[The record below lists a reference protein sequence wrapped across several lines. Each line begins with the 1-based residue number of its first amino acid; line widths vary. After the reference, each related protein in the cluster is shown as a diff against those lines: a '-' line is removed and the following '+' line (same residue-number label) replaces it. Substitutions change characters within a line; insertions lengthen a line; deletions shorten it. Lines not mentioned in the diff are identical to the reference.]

1 MENKTWKTESVDV
14 SEINQS
20 LSNSLCR
27 ELYVEEYIV
36 SSLQNEK
43 NPLVISS
50 ALLITSRQS
59 HY

>member
-20 LSNSLCR
+20 LSNPLCG